1 LCLSCF
7 NGYSLSNSGSCILS
21 SSNSGSIN
29 NNGGWSGNS
38 GSSGTSGT
46 SGTSSVSGTVLI
58 SSDLNCQI
66 PTAGSPVC
74 QQCYYSFYYNPTTQK
89 C

>member
-1 LCLSCF
+1 MCLSCF

-38 GSSGTSGT
+38 GSSETSG
-46 SGTSSVSGTVLI
+46 VSGTVLI

-66 PTAGSPVC
+66 PTAGSPIC